1 MFKKIVFIG
10 GLLLLTLGV
19 GCQTAVPDP
28 IEVPVTVEVT
38 RVVEVPV
45 EQPAPEVPSL
55 NPMFPVEFSRLKS
68 AVTNREYAI
77 TVILPMTYT
86 TSEASYPV
94 IYVTDGDFYA
104 IPLGMA
110 AGQLAFGQEI
120 PEFIVVGVDYGSPNV
135 MEWVE
140 LRDKDMGAGGH
151 QRFMQFFADELIP
164 HIEATYRT
172 DPANRTLAGHS
183 AGGDFALFA
192 WLNGAGTFGN
202 FIASSPGD
210 VGNFSDGLGNM
221 ATNQDT
227 GTAKLYVSVG
237 ELDAATTVAGAET
250 FAAALAEMDMEGLA
264 YKTAVLDGETH
275 FSARPRAFMNGLR
288 WLFANE

>member
-1 MFKKIVFIG
+1 MFRKIVFIG
-10 GLLLLTLGV
+10 GLLLFTLGV
-19 GCQTAVPDP
+19 SCQTAVPEP
-28 IEVPVTVEVT
+28 IELPVTVEVT

-45 EQPAPEVPSL
+45 EQPAPEAPSF
-55 NPMFPVEFSRLKS
+55 NPMFPVEFSTLKS

-140 LRDKDMGAGGH
+140 LRDKDMGAGGR
-151 QRFMQFFADELIP
+151 QRFLQFFAEELIP

-172 DPANRTLAGHS
+172 APTNRTLAGHS
-183 AGGDFALFA
+183 SGGDFALYT
-192 WLNGAGTFGN
+192 WINGTGTFSN
-202 FIASSPGD
+202 FIASSPGH
-210 VGNFSDGLGNM
+210 VGSFSDSLGELAANRGE
-221 ATNQDT
+221 
-227 GTAKLYVSVG
+227 GTTRLYVSVG
-237 ELDAATTVAGAET
+237 ELDAATTVAGEET